1 MQISVF
7 KKLRSQSFWDEVPN
21 NVKGACWMLL
31 GSVFFSVMSVGVKY
45 VGQGLD
51 SFEIGFLRAFLG
63 LLAII
68 PFVLYRGIGTLRTR
82 VFKMHF
88 LRSCIGITA
97 MLSTFYTITH
107 MPLADATALTF
118 TRPLFLIVLAFLFLG
133 EVIRWRRGMATM
145 VGFVGVV
152 IMVQANAEVGFA
164 TGVGLFAA
172 FMVASVSVL
181 IKKLTKTEHPTTIM
195 FYFGVIGSL
204 IAIIP
209 ASMVWITP
217 TWEQLAVLTGTAI
230 VGTGG
235 NFCMIKAF
243 GIGEATAVSPFDY
256 TRLIF
261 AGILAYFFFNEVPT
275 LGMVIGAVIIVGSS
289 IYIMQRE
296 ARVKAHTKASESIS
310 RDA

>member
-1 MQISVF
+1 MLNSTF
-7 KKLRSQSFWDEVPN
+7 KTLRSQSFWDEVPN

-31 GSVFFSVMSVGVKY
+31 GSVCFSVMSVGVKY
-45 VGQGLD
+45 VGAGLD

-68 PFVLYRGIGTLRTR
+68 PFVLYRGVSTLRTSI
-82 VFKMHF
+82 FKMHF
-88 LRSCIGITA
+88 FRSCVGITA
-97 MLSTFYTITH
+97 MLATFYTITH

-133 EVIRWRRGMATM
+133 EIIRWRRGMATL

-164 TGVGLFAA
+164 TAVGLFAA
-172 FMVASVSVL
+172 FMVACVSVL

-195 FYFGVIGSL
+195 FYFGLIGSV
-204 IAIIP
+204 IAFIP
-209 ASMVWITP
+209 ASQVWITP
-217 TWEQLAVLTGTAI
+217 TWQELLVLGGTSI

-235 NFCMIKAF
+235 NFCMIRAF

-261 AGILAYFFFNEVPT
+261 AGILAYFIFNEVPT
-275 LGMVIGAVIIVGSS
+275 MGMIIGAIIIVASS

-296 ARVKAHTKASESIS
+296 ARVKARNKASEAVS